1 MRFPRIV
8 PSLLST
14 FGGDRFYEI
23 YLAFSSYVLY
33 KTIKKDGKTIPISM
47 PSVTKESFS
56 TAKEILQLSTILNMK
71 KFKETE
77 VMSYSTHKIWL
88 QFAK

>member
-1 MRFPRIV
+1 M
-8 PSLLST
+8 LST

-33 KTIKKDGKTIPISM
+33 KTIKEGGKARLLSV
-47 PSVTKESFS
+47 PSVSQESFS
-56 TAKEILQLSTILNMK
+56 TAKETLQLSTMLNMK
-71 KFKETE
+71 KFRDIEM
-77 VMSYSTHKIWL
+77 MSYSSHKIWL